1 MSLNVGCQTTEQWFS
16 SEYVLNLEKQIS
28 DLKQKLER
36 NKKDI
41 GEYKDKSHKILLSSE
56 ENYNKLLKENQTLKK
71 EISDLLTKAEIEE
84 EKNSC
89 PQESKTQAN
98 AILLNEITNIKQT
111 LNSINN
117 IYKTDPLSSH
127 TDEHGRVNLE
137 YLKNVLIKYLEAI
150 AIGNEFQIKI
160 LENVIFTVLNI
171 SSDEKIKLEEKRA
184 RSSFYYNLWYN
195 AKAFL
200 SARIYGTGIENIH
213 QSQQGIN
220 INVNNIITEINGQ
233 QLQG

>member
-1 MSLNVGCQTTEQWFS
+1 VSLNAGCQTSEQWFS

-28 DLKQKLER
+28 ELKQKLER
-36 NKKDI
+36 NKKDF
-41 GEYKDKSHKILLSSE
+41 GEYKDKSHKILVSSE
-56 ENYNKLLKENQTLKK
+56 ENYNRLLKENQTLKK
-71 EISDLLTKAEIEE
+71 EISDLLTKAENEE

-89 PQESKTQAN
+89 SNESKTQAN

-117 IYKTDPLSSH
+117 MYKTDPLSSH
-127 TDEHGRVNLE
+127 TDEYGRVNLE

-160 LENVIFTVLNI
+160 LENVIFTVLSI
-171 SSDEKIKLEEKRA
+171 STDEKIKLEEKRA

-200 SARIYGTGIENIH
+200 SAKIYGTGSEDIS
-213 QSQQGIN
+213 QGQQGVN
-220 INVNNIITEINGQ
+220 TNVNNMLAEINGQ
-233 QLQG
+233 QQQG